1 MAVNSCGGGG
11 NTGMGGGGGAGAV
24 SATGVTGAAT
34 GAASG
39 GGGVHSAT
47 AGAGAPGAGVAAA
60 SVTVGRC
67 FAQPIRKNT
76 STDPKKTRPHRRCTM
91 ASSSLGPSGE
101 QLRCQSHGGGK
112 TAPARGKTGNRPF
125 PDVLCHRVGGN
136 TVRDRTGEFPQA
148 ESLGRGP
155 TIGSRGGA

>member
-24 SATGVTGAAT
+24 SATGVTGAST

-60 SVTVGRC
+60 SVTVGAC
-67 FAQPIRKNT
+67 FAQPIRKST
-76 STDPKKTRPHRRCTM
+76 STDPKKTRFQRRCTK
-91 ASSSLGPSGE
+91 ASSSLDPSGE
-101 QLRCQSHGGGK
+101 QLRCQSHRRRK
-112 TAPARGKTGNRPF
+112 SAPGRGKRRASSHCQ
-125 PDVLCHRVGGN
+125 L
-136 TVRDRTGEFPQA
+136 
-148 ESLGRGP
+148 
-155 TIGSRGGA
+155 